1 MLLGCVTMSIK
12 KLSAGSGYEYL
23 TRQVAAFDSTELD
36 GMPLADYYSVKGE
49 QPGSWMGSGLVGLGG
64 VAAGD
69 AVTSEQMGRLFG
81 QGEHPVTARQL
92 GRAYRRGGVAGFDL
106 TFSPVKSVSALWAVA
121 PPNVVRL
128 IEQAHEAAVADAL
141 AYVERDVLFT
151 REGTDGARQVETR
164 GLIATAFRHRDSRAG
179 DPDLHT
185 HVAVANRV
193 QARAGK
199 WLTIYGRVLYQHA
212 VAISET
218 YNTALERRMS
228 EALGVEFAA
237 RSGSSRQKRPVREIV
252 GVEAALC
259 RRWSL
264 RRVSIVARR
273 DELAAEFTQTHGRAP
288 TAVEEITLAQRANL
302 ETRQPKHEARSEV
315 EQRATWRREAA
326 AVLGADAAIDTMI
339 QTALHP
345 PGRATTQVAPQRVQA
360 VAAAVV
366 NDLEESRA
374 VWQDAHIRAEIL
386 RQVRGAGALPANQV
400 EEIVDRVRATIEPLL
415 VNLTP
420 ERDPVVEPENLP
432 GMRRS
437 DGTSVYRHTG
447 SDHYTSPRIL
457 EAEAR
462 LVAAAG
468 AVSDFGFT
476 NEEIEVTLAACA
488 VDGERLNRGQ
498 ADLVR
503 AMAGGGERLR
513 LGLAPAG
520 SGKTT
525 AMRALARVWTDHGYG
540 VVGLAPSAAAAAALR
555 EATGVFTE
563 TLAKLDYELRTHD
576 TGAADRD
583 GLLARVRPGALVVVD
598 EAGMASTLV
607 LDRVVGFC
615 LARGAVVRLIGD
627 DQQLAAVG
635 AGGVLRDIATTRG
648 ADRLEEVVRFDD
660 PVEAQAS
667 LDLREGD
674 PAALGFYVDHDRV
687 HAGEETEC
695 LDAVFAA
702 WTESSAVGEDCLMLA
717 PTRELVGE
725 LNERARAARL
735 AGLPDGHGHELE
747 VALADGT
754 RASVGDTIITRRNE
768 RRLAISG
775 TDWVKNGDRWIVT
788 GLSEAGMQVRH
799 ASSGLRAVLPPE
811 YVAPDVELGYAST
824 VHTAQGVTADVVHG
838 VVIGEESRQLVY
850 TMLTRGRAANHVH
863 VVIEHPAE
871 DAPFGAA
878 DQMLP
883 GLAEELDRA
892 KAVEVLAGI
901 LGRDGAAVS
910 ATTTRLRGASA
921 GTRLHEAAT
930 RYADAVTYAAQR
942 LVGGEWEA
950 ALEAAGDGPL
960 PWLAGIPA
968 DVGRHEIWGPYVTA
982 RAHQVATLAEAVR
995 SDFDPTG
1002 VVWARHCGDVLG
1014 DLGGQVALWR
1024 AASGVKDTDR
1034 RLLGPQVSDIR
1045 AGAYQRALRGRINA
1059 NYGQVI
1065 KSWEQRVADLVGK
1078 HDDQTIEV
1086 AKFLYRAAR
1095 QGHDVDVMLARTTR
1109 GRPLPAENSTAA
1121 LRYRLRRQIDGK
1133 RGGGRAPAVHGL
1145 DRPSSGLGGIQL

>member
-1 MLLGCVTMSIK
+1 MPLGCVTMSIK

-23 TRQVAAFDSTELD
+23 TRQVAAFDSTEL
-36 GMPLADYYSVKGE
+36 GGTPLADYYSAKGE
-49 QPGSWMGSGLVGLGG
+49 QPGRWVGSGLVGLGG
-64 VAAGD
+64 VTAGD
-69 AVTSEQMGRLFG
+69 AVRSEQMGRLFG
-81 QGEHPVTARQL
+81 QGDHPVTGRQL

-121 PPNVVRL
+121 PPDVARL
-128 IEQAHEAAVADAL
+128 IEQAHDAAVVEAL
-141 AYVERDVLFT
+141 AYVEREVLFT
-151 REGTDGARQVETR
+151 REGADGARQVETR
-164 GLIATAFRHRDSRAG
+164 GLVATAFRHRDSRAG

-193 QARAGK
+193 QTRPGK

-218 YNTALERRMS
+218 YNTALERRMG

-237 RSGSSRQKRPVREIV
+237 RPGSSREKRPVREIV

-273 DELAAEFTQTHGRAP
+273 DELAAEFTRAHGRVP
-288 TAVEEITLAQRANL
+288 TAVEEIALAQRANL
-302 ETRQPKHEARSEV
+302 ETRQPKHEARSEA

-326 AVLGADAAIDTMI
+326 AALGSETVIARMVR
-339 QTALHP
+339 TALNAQRRVP
-345 PGRATTQVAPQRVQA
+345 AQVASGWVTA
-360 VAAAVV
+360 VAAVV
-366 NDLEESRA
+366 VRELEESRA
-374 VWQDAHIRAEIL
+374 VWQEAHIRAEIL
-386 RQVRGAGALPANQV
+386 RQVRSVALSADQV
-400 EEIVDRVRATIEPLL
+400 EEVVERVSASIEPML

-420 ERDPVVEPENLP
+420 ERDPVAEPEDLP

-468 AVSDFGFT
+468 AVCDFGFT
-476 NEEIEVTLAACA
+476 AEEIEVTLAACA
-488 VDGERLNRGQ
+488 VEGERLKRGQ

-555 EATGVFTE
+555 EATGMFTE
-563 TLAKLDYELRTHD
+563 TLAKIDYELSMYD
-576 TGAADRD
+576 TAAGDRK
-583 GLLARVRPGALVVVD
+583 GPLARVGPGTLVVID

-607 LDRVVGFC
+607 LDRVVGHC
-615 LARGAVVRLIGD
+615 LARGAVVRLVGD

-635 AGGVLRDIATTRG
+635 AGGVLRDIATTHG
-648 ADRLEEVVRFDD
+648 VDRLEEVVRFTD

-674 PAALGFYVDHDRV
+674 HAALGFYVDHDRV
-687 HAGEETEC
+687 HAGEETAC
-695 LDAVFAA
+695 LDAVFEAWVESTAA
-702 WTESSAVGEDCLMLA
+702 GEDCLMLA

-735 AGLPDGHGHELE
+735 AGLPAGHRHQLE
-747 VALADGT
+747 VALADGA
-754 RASVGDTIITRRNE
+754 RASVGDTVITRRNE

-775 TDWVKNGDRWIVT
+775 TDWVKNGDRWEVV
-788 GLSEAGMQVRH
+788 GLCEAGMQVRH
-799 ASSGLRAVLPPE
+799 ASSGLSTVLPPE
-811 YVAPDVELGYAST
+811 YVAADVELGYAST
-824 VHTAQGVTADVVHG
+824 VRTAQGVTADVMHG
-838 VVIGEESRQLVY
+838 IVTGEESRQLVY
-850 TMLTRGRAANHVH
+850 TMLTRGRTANHVH
-863 VVIEHPAE
+863 VVIEHPDEAV
-871 DAPFGAA
+871 AYGAA
-878 DQMLP
+878 DQMIP

-892 KAVEVLAGI
+892 KVVDVLTGI
-901 LGRDGAAVS
+901 LGRDGSAVS

-921 GTRLHEAAT
+921 GTRLREAAT
-930 RYADAVTYAAQR
+930 GYTDTVTYAAQR

-968 DVGRHEIWGPYVTA
+968 DVVRHATWGPYLTA
-982 RAHQVATLAEAVR
+982 RAHQVATLAEEVR
-995 SDFDPTG
+995 SDFDPAT
-1002 VVWARHCGDVLG
+1002 VAWARRYRDVLG
-1014 DLGGQVALWR
+1014 DLGGQVAPWR
-1024 AASGVKDTDR
+1024 AATGVEDTDR
-1034 RLLGPQVSDIR
+1034 RLLGPPVSDIR

-1059 NYGQVI
+1059 NYGAVI
-1065 KSWEQRVADLVGK
+1065 KNWEQRVADVVGK
-1078 HDDQTIEV
+1078 YDDQTVEV
-1086 AKFLYRAAR
+1086 AKLLDRAAR
-1095 QGHDVDVMLARTTR
+1095 QGHDVRAMLARATR
-1109 GRPLPAENSTAA
+1109 GRPLPAANTTAA
-1121 LRYRLRRQIDGK
+1121 LGYRLRRQLDGQ
-1133 RGGGRAPAVHGL
+1133 PARRQASAVPGL
-1145 DRPSSGLGGIQL
+1145 ERPSSGGSGIQL

>member
-1 MLLGCVTMSIK
+1 MPLGCVTMSIK

-23 TRQVAAFDSTELD
+23 TRQVAAFDSTEL
-36 GMPLADYYSVKGE
+36 GGTPLADYYSVKGE
-49 QPGSWMGSGLVGLGG
+49 QPGRWMGSGLVGLGG

-69 AVTSEQMGRLFG
+69 AVTAKQMGRLFG

-92 GRAYRRGGVAGFDL
+92 GRAYRHGGVAGFDL

-121 PPNVVRL
+121 PSDVARL
-128 IEQAHEAAVADAL
+128 IEQAHDAAVADAL
-141 AYVERDVLFT
+141 AYVERAVLFT
-151 REGTDGARQVETR
+151 REGADGARQVETR
-164 GLIATAFRHRDSRAG
+164 GLISTAFRHRDSRAG

-185 HVAVANRV
+185 HAAVANRV
-193 QARAGK
+193 QSRAGK
-199 WLTIYGRVLYQHA
+199 WLTIYGRILYQHA

-218 YNTALERRMS
+218 YNTALERRMG

-237 RSGSSRQKRPVREIV
+237 RPGSSREKRPVREIV

-273 DELAAEFTQTHGRAP
+273 DELAAEFTRTYGRAP
-288 TAVEEITLAQRANL
+288 TAVEEIALAQRANL
-302 ETRQPKHEARSEV
+302 ETRQPKHGARSEA

-326 AVLGADAAIDTMI
+326 AVLGSDAAIATMI
-339 QTALHP
+339 RTALQA
-345 PGRATTQVAPQRVQA
+345 PGRGPAQVAPQRVQA

-366 NDLEESRA
+366 NELEESRA

-386 RQVRGAGALPANQV
+386 RQIRAAGAMPADQV
-400 EEIVDRVRATIEPLL
+400 EEIVDRVRATIAHLL

-420 ERDPVVEPENLP
+420 ERDSVVEPEGLP

-437 DGTSVYRHTG
+437 DGTCVYRHSG
-447 SDHYTSPRIL
+447 SDHFTSPRIL

-476 NEEIEVTLAACA
+476 AEEIEVTLAACA

-503 AMAGGGERLR
+503 AMAGGGERLQ

-555 EATGVFTE
+555 EATGMFTE
-563 TLAKLDYELRTHD
+563 TLAKLDYELSTHD
-576 TGAADRD
+576 TGASDRES
-583 GLLARVRPGALVVVD
+583 LLDRVRPGTLVVID

-607 LDRVVGFC
+607 LDRVAGYC

-635 AGGVLRDIATTRG
+635 AGGVLRDIATTHG

-687 HAGEETEC
+687 HAGEEAAC
-695 LDAVFAA
+695 LDAVFGA
-702 WTESSAVGEDCLMLA
+702 WAESSAAGEDCLMLA

-735 AGLPDGHGHELE
+735 AALPAGHRPAVE
-747 VALADGT
+747 VVLADGT
-754 RASVGDTIITRRNE
+754 RASVGDTVITRRNE

-775 TDWVKNGDRWIVT
+775 TDWVKNGDRWVVT
-788 GLSEAGMQVRH
+788 GFCEAGMRVRH
-799 ASSGLRAVLPPE
+799 TSSALSTVLPQE
-811 YVAPDVELGYAST
+811 YVAADVELGYAST
-824 VHTAQGVTADVVHG
+824 VHTAQGVTTDVVHG
-838 VVIGEESRQLVY
+838 IVTGEESRQLVY

-863 VVIEHPAE
+863 VVIEPT
-871 DAPFGAA
+871 APSAAA

-883 GLAEELDRA
+883 GLAEELNRA
-892 KAVEVLAGI
+892 RAVELLAGI

-910 ATTTRLRGASA
+910 ATTTRVRGASA
-921 GTRLHEAAT
+921 GTRLYESAT
-930 RYADAVTYAAQR
+930 RYTDAVTYAAQR
-942 LVGGEWEA
+942 LVGGDWEE

-960 PWLAGIPA
+960 PWLAGTPA
-968 DVGRHEIWGPYVTA
+968 DVVRHETWGPYVTA
-982 RAHQVATLAEAVR
+982 RAHQVTTLAETVR
-995 SDFDPTG
+995 SDFDPAA
-1002 VVWARHCGDVLG
+1002 VAWARRYRDVLG
-1014 DLGGQVALWR
+1014 DLSGQVAVWR
-1024 AASGVKDTDR
+1024 AATGVEDTDR
-1034 RLLGPQVSDIR
+1034 RLFGPPVSNVR
-1045 AGAYQRALRGRINA
+1045 VGAYQRALRGRINA
-1059 NYGQVI
+1059 NYGAVI
-1065 KSWEQRVADLVGK
+1065 KNWEQRVADVVGK
-1078 HDDQTIEV
+1078 YDDQTVEV
-1086 AKFLYRAAR
+1086 AKFLDRAAR
-1095 QGHDVDVMLARTTR
+1095 QGHDVRTMLVRATR
-1109 GRPLPAENSTAA
+1109 GRPLPATNTTAA
-1121 LRYRLRRQIDGK
+1121 LAYRLRGQLDGRPA
-1133 RGGGRAPAVHGL
+1133 RGQVSATPGL
-1145 DRPSSGLGGIQL
+1145 ERPSSGGGGIQL